1 MDWSIALLIYGIL
14 LAGLLFGGALIG
26 TAIGIVGIVGVTLAS
41 GTRMWPT
48 FGDIIW
54 NTSTSFTLV
63 AIPLFVLMGEII
75 LRSGLARR
83 FYNGVATLLGGLPGA
98 LAHTNIVGCAAFSA
112 LAGSTVATALT
123 VGTVA
128 VPEMRRRGYRDELTL
143 GSLTGGGCL
152 GILIPP
158 SIPLIVYASITQT
171 SVLAVFMAGVL
182 PGLLLAVFFLIY
194 IGVRVWR
201 SPDLAPPP
209 STEESSR
216 PRLSGVVDSLPVG
229 ALILAV
235 IGGMYFGIVTPT
247 EAAGFGCALALLLG
261 LAYRDLTI
269 PSLLAALRNAVVT
282 SCVVMF
288 ITINAQFLSFAIV
301 NSGIGRGLSTAMAE
315 AGIGPFAFFCL
326 LILLYAVIGMFI
338 DGLSIMLLTVP
349 VLFPVFLTMGYDPIW
364 MGILLV
370 LLIELGA
377 LTPPMGL
384 NLFAV
389 QSISHAEMG
398 VIGRSS
404 LPYALII
411 IVFCFLLY
419 AIPDI
424 ALALPGYMRGS

>member
-1 MDWSIALLIYGIL
+1 MDWSVALLVYGVL
-14 LAGLLFGGALIG
+14 MVCCLFGGVLIG
-26 TAIGIVGIVGVTLAS
+26 SAIGIVGIVGVTMAT

-54 NTSTSFTLV
+54 NTATSFTLV

-83 FYNGVATLLGGLPGA
+83 FYNGIAVMLRGVPGA

-112 LAGSTVATALT
+112 LSGSTVATALT

-128 VPEMRRRGYRDELTL
+128 VPEMRRRGYKDALTL

-158 SIPLIVYASITQT
+158 SIPMIVYASITQT
-171 SVLAVFMAGVL
+171 SVLSVFMAGVV
-182 PGLLLAVFFLIY
+182 PGLVLAALFLVYIAIRVLLN
-194 IGVRVWR
+194 R
-201 SPDLAPPP
+201 DLAPPP
-209 STEESSR
+209 DAEDLKR
-216 PRLSGVVDSLPVG
+216 KRRSGIVDSLPVA
-229 ALILAV
+229 ALIAAV
-235 IGGMYFGIVTPT
+235 IGGMYAGVVTPT
-247 EAAGFGCALALLLG
+247 EAAAFGCLLALLLG
-261 LAYRDLTI
+261 LVYRDL
-269 PSLLAALRNAVVT
+269 SAAALVAALRNAVVT

-301 NSGIGRGLSTAMAE
+301 NSGISRGLSGAMAD
-315 AGIGPFAFFCL
+315 AGIGPFAFFLL
-326 LILLYAVIGMFI
+326 LIALYAVIGMFI

-349 VLFPVFLTMGYDPIW
+349 VLFPVFQVMGYDPIW
-364 MGILLV
+364 MGVVLV

-389 QSISHAEMG
+389 QSISNAPLG

-404 LPYALII
+404 MPYALII
-411 IVFCFLLY
+411 VAFCLALY
-419 AIPDI
+419 LEPDI
-424 ALALPGYMRGS
+424 ALWLPRATH